1 MEKNTRNKRFI
12 IVYVWLN
19 KGPTTP
25 APQAPDSPE
34 HHTHEVTLG
43 IILIVYANSA
53 LEWPF

>member
-43 IILIVYANSA
+43 IIFIVYANSA